1 VRRGLSLNKTIFN
14 MIGFAQYGL
23 IALLSASL
31 VFHFGVILKIVP
43 YKIVWGGRL
52 KSDTEMYRF
61 EIVSVLINFLFLF
74 VILVQSGMFFVA
86 VPQKIM
92 TVVLWIMAALFLF
105 NTFGNVVSK
114 NRMER
119 LLFTPLTIIL
129 TILSLILALTN

>member
-1 VRRGLSLNKTIFN
+1 

-23 IALLSASL
+23 IVLLSVSL

-43 YKIVWGGRL
+43 YNIVWGGRL

-61 EIVSVLINFLFLF
+61 EIVSILINFVFLF
-74 VILVQSGMFFVA
+74 IILVQSGMLFVA

>member
-1 VRRGLSLNKTIFN
+1 

-23 IALLSASL
+23 IVLLSASL

-43 YKIVWGGRL
+43 YNIVWGGRL

-61 EIVSVLINFLFLF
+61 ETVSILINLIFLF
-74 VILVQSGMFFVA
+74 VILVQSGILSVS
-86 VPQKIM
+86 VSQKIV

-105 NTFGNVVSK
+105 NTFGNAVSK
-114 NRMER
+114 NRIER
-119 LLFTPLTIIL
+119 RVFTPLTIIL

>member
-1 VRRGLSLNKTIFN
+1 

-74 VILVQSGMFFVA
+74 VILVQSGMLFVA

-92 TVVLWIMAALFLF
+92 TVILWIMAALFLF

>member
-1 VRRGLSLNKTIFN
+1 MN
-14 MIGFAQYGL
+14 MTDVAQIGL
-23 IALLSASL
+23 IVLLSASL

-43 YKIVWGGRL
+43 YKIVCGGRL

-61 EIVSVLINFLFLF
+61 EIVSVLINCLFLF
-74 VILVQSGMFFVA
+74 VILVQSGMLFVV

-129 TILSLILALTN
+129 TIFSLILALTN

>member
-1 VRRGLSLNKTIFN
+1 

-23 IALLSASL
+23 IVLLSASL

-43 YKIVWGGRL
+43 YKIVCGGRL

-61 EIVSVLINFLFLF
+61 EIVSILINFVFLF
-74 VILVQSGMFFVA
+74 IILVQSGMLFVA

-105 NTFGNVVSK
+105 NTFGNAVSK
-114 NRMER
+114 NRIER
-119 LLFTPLTIIL
+119 WVFTPLTIIL